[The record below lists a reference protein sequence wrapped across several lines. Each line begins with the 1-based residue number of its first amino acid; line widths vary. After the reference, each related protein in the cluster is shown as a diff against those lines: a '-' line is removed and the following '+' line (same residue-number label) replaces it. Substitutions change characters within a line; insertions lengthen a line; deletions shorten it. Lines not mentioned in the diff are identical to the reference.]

1 MAFNKIARKGVKSR
15 TAIKPAWPMRHS
27 SSVKNR
33 KRYIVRIGDMFHMNG
48 KFSKDSTLKPFCPDA
63 GRFMNQDPI
72 GLEEGFYVYQFAP
85 NAPDWVDPL
94 GLSKCSS

>member
-48 KFSKDSTLKPFCPDA
+48 KFSKRLHPKTF
-63 GRFMNQDPI
+63 
-72 GLEEGFYVYQFAP
+72 
-85 NAPDWVDPL
+85 
-94 GLSKCSS
+94 LS